1 MTSRPWRPDKVM
13 LGFVALGGLA
23 LLSGCG
29 PLGDAGVGA
38 FLQDFLL
45 SAMAAFLL

>member
-1 MTSRPWRPDKVM
+1 MTSKPLRPNKVV
-13 LGFVALGGLA
+13 LGIVALPGLV
-23 LLSGCG
+23 LLNGCA
-29 PLGDAGVGA
+29 PVGDAAVGT

>member
-1 MTSRPWRPDKVM
+1 MTSKPLRLNKVV
-13 LGFVALGGLA
+13 LGIVALPGLV
-23 LLSGCG
+23 LLNGCA
-29 PLGDAGVGA
+29 PVGDAVVGT